1 MIKFLFLLAILVIVI
16 TVILYIFSRIF
27 LHMPRAVQ
35 FKSEK
40 NGGIFSEKWMEW
52 LESKAPQPLGQIIY
66 EYVIP
71 RRIRQVRYTKS
82 HKVHFHA
89 VINDKF
95 YDTDIA
101 TEFWIKYTDFLGNE
115 PCAKHYYRTQNGEFF
130 CVTARLGTKDEFSAV
145 PEKEMKK
152 LLRNEPA
159 LYAAYIPHASENKDL
174 REFALRQKKKE
185 EEEKAKEQEE
195 NNAEDTAVNEKNEK
209 KKRVNKEE
217 IKHSVRKAAGLF
229 SESIEKL
236 KKTAK
241 AQKDAAED
249 EIKKDICKTVEESE
263 SKADVV
269 AKMEPDITVK
279 PTDVQ
284 EKQENTDTEEKVQE
298 QKEETAKHQEAHQ
311 KNLPETVSEKKT
323 KKPAP
328 EAKPE
333 NMESEDMD
341 IPTEVMEACIGIV
354 EVEEEQTKKPKE
366 KQKKKSTDI
375 QENKKAEK
383 PEAKKPETKKQSD
396 KTVKTDTNEDA
407 NTKKDSS
414 SVSEN
419 ATEKPKKPAK
429 PKRQKRSI
437 RGPQDI
443 ENSDDIGFDNMAAV
457 EKQHELEAVAFAEP
471 TQEDDEIE
479 MELEKEEAR
488 RKEEE
493 NKKKLDGLD
502 KAMSNMPRYRTVT
515 KEE

>member
-1 MIKFLFLLAILVIVI
+1 MIKFLFSLAILVIVI
-16 TVILYIFSRIF
+16 VAISYIIGRVF
-27 LHMPRAVQ
+27 LHMPRALQ

-40 NGGIFSEKWMEW
+40 EGGIFSEKWMKW
-52 LESKAPQPLGQIIY
+52 LEETAPQPLGEIIY

-71 RRIRQVRYTKS
+71 RKTRQVRYTKL

-101 TEFWIKYTDFLGNE
+101 TEFWIKYTDFLGSE

-130 CVTARLGTKDEFSAV
+130 CVTARLGKKDEFSAV

-195 NNAEDTAVNEKNEK
+195 NNAEDIAANEKDEK
-209 KKRVNKEE
+209 KKINKEE

-236 KKTAK
+236 KKIAPAK
-241 AQKDAAED
+241 KDATED
-249 EIKKDICKTVEESE
+249 EIKKDICKTIEQSENEVDVAVKKES
-263 SKADVV
+263 
-269 AKMEPDITVK
+269 DIAIK
-279 PTDVQ
+279 PSDVQ
-284 EKQENTDTEEKVQE
+284 KNANTEEKAAE
-298 QKEETAKHQEAHQ
+298 QKEEQKEKHQEERQEEHQ
-311 KNLPETVSEKKT
+311 EEHQEKLPEKEIKKSV
-323 KKPAP
+323 P

-333 NMESEDMD
+333 NIESEDMD
-341 IPTEVMEACIGIV
+341 LPMDMMEAYISAV

-366 KQKKKSTDI
+366 KKKKKSTDI
-375 QENKKAEK
+375 PENKIENKKAEK
-383 PEAKKPETKKQSD
+383 PEDKKQSD
-396 KTVKTDTNEDA
+396 KTVTKDSKEDI
-407 NTKKDSS
+407 NTKKDPSN
-414 SVSEN
+414 VSEN
-419 ATEKPKKPAK
+419 TAEKPKKPVK

-437 RGPQDI
+437 RGPQST
-443 ENSDDIGFDNMAAV
+443 ENNNDIGFDNMDAV
-457 EKQHELEAVAFAEP
+457 EKQLKFEEVAFTEP
-471 TQEDDEIE
+471 TQEEDEIE
-479 MELEKEEAR
+479 MELEKEEAS
-488 RKEEE
+488 RKEKE
-493 NKKKLDGLD
+493 NKKKLDNLD
-502 KAMSNMPRYRTVT
+502 KAMNNMPRYRTVA

>member
-16 TVILYIFSRIF
+16 TVILYIVGRVF
-27 LHMPRAVQ
+27 LHMPRAFQ

-40 NGGIFSEKWMEW
+40 EGGIFSEKWMKW
-52 LESKAPQPLGQIIY
+52 LEEEAPQPFGEIIY

-71 RRIRQVRYTKS
+71 RKIRQVRYTKL

-101 TEFWIKYTDFLGNE
+101 TEFWVKFTDFLGNE

-159 LYAAYIPHASENKDL
+159 IYAAYIPHASENKDL

-195 NNAEDTAVNEKNEK
+195 NNAEDTAVDEKNEK
-209 KKRVNKEE
+209 KKKVNKEE

-236 KKTAK
+236 KKTTKAK
-241 AQKDAAED
+241 KDAVED

-269 AKMEPDITVK
+269 AKKEPDITVK

-298 QKEETAKHQEAHQ
+298 RKEEHQE
-311 KNLPETVSEKKT
+311 KLPETVPEKKT

-328 EAKPE
+328 EVKPE

-341 IPTEVMEACIGIV
+341 IPMDMMEAYIGTV

-383 PEAKKPETKKQSD
+383 PEAKKQSD

-419 ATEKPKKPAK
+419 TVEKPKKPAR

-443 ENSDDIGFDNMAAV
+443 ESSDDIGFDNMDAV
-457 EKQHELEAVAFAEP
+457 EKQREFENVTFAEP

-479 MELEKEEAR
+479 IELEKEEAR
-488 RKEEE
+488 KKEEE

-502 KAMSNMPRYRTVT
+502 KAMSNMPRYRAVT

>member
-1 MIKFLFLLAILVIVI
+1 MIKFLFLLTILVIVI

-52 LESKAPQPLGQIIY
+52 LESKAPQPFGQLIY

-71 RRIRQVRYTKS
+71 RRIRQERYTKS

-101 TEFWIKYTDFLGNE
+101 TEFWIKYTDYLGNE

-130 CVTARLGTKDEFSAV
+130 CVTARLGKKDEFSAV

-217 IKHSVRKAAGLF
+217 IKHSVHKAAGLF

-249 EIKKDICKTVEESE
+249 EIKKDICKTVEQSE
-263 SKADVV
+263 NKTDVI
-269 AKMEPDITVK
+269 AQKEPDTIVK
-279 PTDVQ
+279 PADVQ
-284 EKQENTDTEEKVQE
+284 EEQENTYTEEKVPE
-298 QKEETAKHQEAHQ
+298 QKEEHQE
-311 KNLPETVSEKKT
+311 KLPETVPEKKT
-323 KKPAP
+323 KKPTP

-341 IPTEVMEACIGIV
+341 IPMDMMEAYIGTV
-354 EVEEEQTKKPKE
+354 EVEEEQPKKPKE

-375 QENKKAEK
+375 QENKE
-383 PEAKKPETKKQSD
+383 ESKKD
-396 KTVKTDTNEDA
+396 KSQESANQADKVAKTDSKKDTDI
-407 NTKKDSS
+407 KKDSS
-414 SVSEN
+414 NFSETV
-419 ATEKPKKPAK
+419 AEKPKKTAN
-429 PKRQKRSI
+429 PKRHKRSI
-437 RGPQDI
+437 RGPQDT
-443 ENSDDIGFDNMAAV
+443 ENRDAIGFDNMEAV
-457 EKQHELEAVAFAEP
+457 EKQYELEAVAFTEP

-488 RKEEE
+488 KKEEE

-502 KAMSNMPRYRTVT
+502 KAMSNMPRYRAVT
-515 KEE
+515 KD

>member
-1 MIKFLFLLAILVIVI
+1 MIKFLFSLAILVIVI
-16 TVILYIFSRIF
+16 VAISYIIGRVF
-27 LHMPRAVQ
+27 LHMPRALQ

-40 NGGIFSEKWMEW
+40 EGGIFSEKWMKW
-52 LESKAPQPLGQIIY
+52 LEESAPQPFGEIIY

-71 RRIRQVRYTKS
+71 RKTRQVRYTKL

-101 TEFWIKYTDFLGNE
+101 TEFWIKYTDFLGSE

-130 CVTARLGTKDEFSAV
+130 CVTARLGKKDEFSAV

-195 NNAEDTAVNEKNEK
+195 NNVEDITTNEKDEK
-209 KKRVNKEE
+209 KKINKEE

-236 KKTAK
+236 KKIAPAK
-241 AQKDAAED
+241 KDATED
-249 EIKKDICKTVEESE
+249 EIKKDICKTIEQSE
-263 SKADVV
+263 SKVDVV
-269 AKMEPDITVK
+269 VKKESDIAIK
-279 PTDVQ
+279 PSDVQ
-284 EKQENTDTEEKVQE
+284 KNVNTEEKEE
-298 QKEETAKHQEAHQ
+298 QKEEHQKEHQEEHQ
-311 KNLPETVSEKKT
+311 EKLPEKEI
-323 KKPAP
+323 KKPMP

-333 NMESEDMD
+333 NIESEDMD
-341 IPTEVMEACIGIV
+341 LPMDMMEAYISTA

-366 KQKKKSTDI
+366 KKKKKSTDI
-375 QENKKAEK
+375 PENKTENKKTE
-383 PEAKKPETKKQSD
+383 KPETKKQSD
-396 KTVKTDTNEDA
+396 KTVTKDSKEDA

-419 ATEKPKKPAK
+419 ATEKPKKPAR

-437 RGPQDI
+437 RGPQSA
-443 ENSDDIGFDNMAAV
+443 ENNGDIGFDNMDAV
-457 EKQHELEAVAFAEP
+457 EKQLKFEEAAFTEP
-471 TQEDDEIE
+471 TQEEDEIE

-488 RKEEE
+488 KKEEE

>member
-1 MIKFLFLLAILVIVI
+1 MIKFLFSLAILVIVI
-16 TVILYIFSRIF
+16 VAISYIIGRVF
-27 LHMPRAVQ
+27 LHMPRALQ

-40 NGGIFSEKWMEW
+40 EGGIFSEKWMKW
-52 LESKAPQPLGQIIY
+52 LEESAPQPLGEIIY

-71 RRIRQVRYTKS
+71 RKTRQVRYTKL

-101 TEFWIKYTDFLGNE
+101 TEFWIKYTDFLGSE

-130 CVTARLGTKDEFSAV
+130 CVTARLGKKDEFSAV

-152 LLRNEPA
+152 LLRNEPT

-209 KKRVNKEE
+209 KKKVNKEE

-236 KKTAK
+236 KKTASVK
-241 AQKDAAED
+241 EGATED
-249 EIKKDICKTVEESE
+249 EIKKDICKTIEQSE
-263 SKADVV
+263 SKVDVA
-269 AKMEPDITVK
+269 AKKESDIAIK
-279 PTDVQ
+279 PSDVQ
-284 EKQENTDTEEKVQE
+284 KNANTEEKIAE
-298 QKEETAKHQEAHQ
+298 QKEEQKEEKEEQQER
-311 KNLPETVSEKKT
+311 LPETLPENEI
-323 KKPAP
+323 KKPVP

-333 NMESEDMD
+333 NIESEDMD
-341 IPTEVMEACIGIV
+341 IPMDVMEACISAM

-366 KQKKKSTDI
+366 KKKKKSTDI
-375 QENKKAEK
+375 PENKAENKKTEK
-383 PEAKKPETKKQSD
+383 PEIKKQSD
-396 KTVKTDTNEDA
+396 KTVTKDSKENT

-414 SVSEN
+414 NASEN
-419 ATEKPKKPAK
+419 TAEKPKKPVK

-437 RGPQDI
+437 RGPQST
-443 ENSDDIGFDNMAAV
+443 ESNDDIGFDNIGAV
-457 EKQHELEAVAFAEP
+457 EKQLEFVETAFTEP
-471 TQEDDEIE
+471 TQEEDEIE
-479 MELEKEEAR
+479 MELEKEEAS
-488 RKEEE
+488 RKEKE
-493 NKKKLDGLD
+493 NKKKLDNLD
-502 KAMSNMPRYRTVT
+502 KAMSNMPRYRAVT

>member
-1 MIKFLFLLAILVIVI
+1 MIKFLFSLAILVIVI
-16 TVILYIFSRIF
+16 VAISYVIGRVF
-27 LHMPRAVQ
+27 LHMPRALQ
-35 FKSEK
+35 YKSEK
-40 NGGIFSEKWMEW
+40 EGGIFSEKWMKW
-52 LESKAPQPLGQIIY
+52 LEESAPQPFGEIIY

-71 RRIRQVRYTKS
+71 RKIRQVRYTKL

-101 TEFWIKYTDFLGNE
+101 TEFWIKYADFLGSE

-130 CVTARLGTKDEFSAV
+130 CVTARLGKKDEFSAV

-195 NNAEDTAVNEKNEK
+195 NNAEDIATNEKDEK
-209 KKRVNKEE
+209 KKINKEE

-236 KKTAK
+236 KKIAPAK
-241 AQKDAAED
+241 KDTTED
-249 EIKKDICKTVEESE
+249 EIKKDICKTIEQSE
-263 SKADVV
+263 SKVDA
-269 AKMEPDITVK
+269 ATKKELDIAIK
-279 PTDVQ
+279 PSDVQ
-284 EKQENTDTEEKVQE
+284 KNANTEEKAAE
-298 QKEETAKHQEAHQ
+298 QKEEQKEEHQKEHQEDHQ
-311 KNLPETVSEKKT
+311 EEHQEKLPEKEI
-323 KKPAP
+323 KKPVP

-333 NMESEDMD
+333 NIESEDMD
-341 IPTEVMEACIGIV
+341 LPMDMMEACISAM

-366 KQKKKSTDI
+366 KKKKSTDI
-375 QENKKAEK
+375 PENKIENKKTEK
-383 PEAKKPETKKQSD
+383 PEDKKQSY
-396 KTVKTDTNEDA
+396 KTVTKDSKEDI
-407 NTKKDSS
+407 NTKKDPSN
-414 SVSEN
+414 VSEN
-419 ATEKPKKPAK
+419 TAEKPKKPVK

-437 RGPQDI
+437 RGPQST
-443 ENSDDIGFDNMAAV
+443 ESNDDIGFDNIGAV
-457 EKQHELEAVAFAEP
+457 EKQLEFVETAFTEP
-471 TQEDDEIE
+471 TQEEDEIE
-479 MELEKEEAR
+479 MELEKEEAS
-488 RKEEE
+488 RKEKE
-493 NKKKLDGLD
+493 NKKKLDNLD

>member
-1 MIKFLFLLAILVIVI
+1 MIKFLFLLTILVIVI
-16 TVILYIFSRIF
+16 AVILYIVGRVF
-27 LHMPRAVQ
+27 LHMPRAFQ

-40 NGGIFSEKWMEW
+40 EGGIFSEKWMKW
-52 LESKAPQPLGQIIY
+52 LEEEAPQPFGEIIY

-71 RRIRQVRYTKS
+71 RKIRQVRYTKL

-101 TEFWIKYTDFLGNE
+101 TEFWVKFTDFLGNE

-159 LYAAYIPHASENKDL
+159 IYAAYIPHASENKDL

-195 NNAEDTAVNEKNEK
+195 NNAEDTAVDEKNEK
-209 KKRVNKEE
+209 KKKVNKEE
-217 IKHSVRKAAGLF
+217 IKHSVHKAAGLF

-236 KKTAK
+236 KKTTKAK
-241 AQKDAAED
+241 KDAAED

-269 AKMEPDITVK
+269 AKKEPDITVK

-298 QKEETAKHQEAHQ
+298 QKEEKTEHQEAHQ
-311 KNLPETVSEKKT
+311 ENHPETVPEKKT
-323 KKPAP
+323 KKPVP
-328 EAKPE
+328 EVKPK
-333 NMESEDMD
+333 NTESEDMD
-341 IPTEVMEACIGIV
+341 IPMDMMEAYIGTV

-419 ATEKPKKPAK
+419 TVEKPKKPAR
-429 PKRQKRSI
+429 PKRKKRSI

-443 ENSDDIGFDNMAAV
+443 ESSDDIGFDNMDAV
-457 EKQHELEAVAFAEP
+457 EKQREFETVTFTEP

-479 MELEKEEAR
+479 IELEKEEAR
-488 RKEEE
+488 KKEEE
-493 NKKKLDGLD
+493 NKKKLDDLD
-502 KAMSNMPRYRTVT
+502 KAMSKMPRYRTVT

>member
-1 MIKFLFLLAILVIVI
+1 MIKFLFLLAILVIV
-16 TVILYIFSRIF
+16 TVAISYIIGRVF
-27 LHMPRAVQ
+27 LHMPRALQ

-40 NGGIFSEKWMEW
+40 EGGIFSEKWMKW
-52 LESKAPQPLGQIIY
+52 LEEKAPQPFGEIIY

-71 RRIRQVRYTKS
+71 RKTRQVRYTKL

-101 TEFWIKYTDFLGNE
+101 TEFWIKYTDFLGSE

-130 CVTARLGTKDEFSAV
+130 CVTARLGKKDEFSAV

-195 NNAEDTAVNEKNEK
+195 NNAEDIATNERDEK
-209 KKRVNKEE
+209 KKINKEE
-217 IKHSVRKAAGLF
+217 IKHSVRKTAGLF

-236 KKTAK
+236 KKIAPAK
-241 AQKDAAED
+241 KDATENG
-249 EIKKDICKTVEESE
+249 IKKDICKTIEQSE
-263 SKADVV
+263 SKVDA
-269 AKMEPDITVK
+269 ATKKESDIAIK
-279 PTDVQ
+279 PSDVQ
-284 EKQENTDTEEKVQE
+284 KNVNTEEKAAE
-298 QKEETAKHQEAHQ
+298 QKEEHQEEHQ
-311 KNLPETVSEKKT
+311 EKLPEKEI
-323 KKPAP
+323 KKPVP

-333 NMESEDMD
+333 NIESEDMD
-341 IPTEVMEACIGIV
+341 LPMDMMEAYISAV

-366 KQKKKSTDI
+366 KKKKKSTDI
-375 QENKKAEK
+375 PENKIENKKAEK
-383 PEAKKPETKKQSD
+383 PEDKKQSD
-396 KTVKTDTNEDA
+396 KTVTKDSKEDTNTNKEP
-407 NTKKDSS
+407 S

-419 ATEKPKKPAK
+419 TAEKPKKPVK

-437 RGPQDI
+437 RGPQST
-443 ENSDDIGFDNMAAV
+443 ESNDDIGFDNIGAV
-457 EKQHELEAVAFAEP
+457 EKRLEFDETAFTEP
-471 TQEDDEIE
+471 TQEEDEIE
-479 MELEKEEAR
+479 MELEKEEAS
-488 RKEEE
+488 RKEKE
-493 NKKKLDGLD
+493 NKKKLDNLD

>member
-1 MIKFLFLLAILVIVI
+1 MIKFLFSLAILVIVI
-16 TVILYIFSRIF
+16 VAISYIIGRVF
-27 LHMPRAVQ
+27 LHMPRALQ

-40 NGGIFSEKWMEW
+40 EGGIFSEKWMKW
-52 LESKAPQPLGQIIY
+52 LEESAPQPFGEIIY

-71 RRIRQVRYTKS
+71 RKIRQVRYTKL

-101 TEFWIKYTDFLGNE
+101 TEFWIKYTDFLGSE

-130 CVTARLGTKDEFSAV
+130 CVTARLGKKDEFSAV

-195 NNAEDTAVNEKNEK
+195 NNAEDIAVNEKNEK
-209 KKRVNKEE
+209 KKINKEE

-236 KKTAK
+236 KKTVPAK
-241 AQKDAAED
+241 KDATED
-249 EIKKDICKTVEESE
+249 EIKKDICKTIEQSE
-263 SKADVV
+263 SKVDVA
-269 AKMEPDITVK
+269 AKKESDIAIK
-279 PTDVQ
+279 PSDVQ
-284 EKQENTDTEEKVQE
+284 KNANTEEKVAE
-298 QKEETAKHQEAHQ
+298 QKEEQKDEHQER
-311 KNLPETVSEKKT
+311 LPETLPENEI
-323 KKPAP
+323 KKPVP
-328 EAKPE
+328 EVKPE
-333 NMESEDMD
+333 NIESEDMD
-341 IPTEVMEACIGIV
+341 LPMDMMKAYISAV

-366 KQKKKSTDI
+366 KKKKKSTDI
-375 QENKKAEK
+375 PENKTENKKTE
-383 PEAKKPETKKQSD
+383 KPETKKQSD

-407 NTKKDSS
+407 NTKKESS

-419 ATEKPKKPAK
+419 ATEKPKKPAR

-437 RGPQDI
+437 RGPQSA
-443 ENSDDIGFDNMAAV
+443 ENNGDIGFDNMDAV
-457 EKQHELEAVAFAEP
+457 EKQLKFEEAAFTEP
-471 TQEDDEIE
+471 TQEEDEIE

-488 RKEEE
+488 KKEEE

-502 KAMSNMPRYRTVT
+502 KAMSNMPRYRAVT

>member
-16 TVILYIFSRIF
+16 VAISYIIGRVF
-27 LHMPRAVQ
+27 LHMPRALQ
-35 FKSEK
+35 FKSGQE
-40 NGGIFSEKWMEW
+40 GGIFSEKWMKW
-52 LESKAPQPLGQIIY
+52 LEESAPQPFGEIIY

-71 RRIRQVRYTKS
+71 RKTRQVRYTKL

-101 TEFWIKYTDFLGNE
+101 TEFWVKYTDFLGSE

-130 CVTARLGTKDEFSAV
+130 CVTARLGKKDEFSAV

-195 NNAEDTAVNEKNEK
+195 NNAEDIATNERDEK
-209 KKRVNKEE
+209 KKINKEE
-217 IKHSVRKAAGLF
+217 IKHSVRKTAGLF

-236 KKTAK
+236 KKIAPAK
-241 AQKDAAED
+241 KDATENG
-249 EIKKDICKTVEESE
+249 IKKDICKTIEKSE
-263 SKADVV
+263 SKVDA
-269 AKMEPDITVK
+269 ATKKESDIAIK
-279 PTDVQ
+279 PSDVQ
-284 EKQENTDTEEKVQE
+284 KNVNTEEKAAE
-298 QKEETAKHQEAHQ
+298 QKEEHQEEHQ
-311 KNLPETVSEKKT
+311 EKLPEKEI
-323 KKPAP
+323 KKPVP

-333 NMESEDMD
+333 NIESEDMD
-341 IPTEVMEACIGIV
+341 LPMDMMEAYISAV

-366 KQKKKSTDI
+366 KKKKKSTDI
-375 QENKKAEK
+375 PENKIENKKTEK
-383 PEAKKPETKKQSD
+383 PEDKKQSD
-396 KTVKTDTNEDA
+396 KTVTKNSKEDI
-407 NTKKDSS
+407 NTKKDPSN
-414 SVSEN
+414 VSEN
-419 ATEKPKKPAK
+419 TAEKPKKPVK

-437 RGPQDI
+437 RGPQST
-443 ENSDDIGFDNMAAV
+443 ESNDDIGFDNIGAV
-457 EKQHELEAVAFAEP
+457 EKRLEFVETAFTEP
-471 TQEDDEIE
+471 TQEEDEIE
-479 MELEKEEAR
+479 MELEKEEAS
-488 RKEEE
+488 RKEKE
-493 NKKKLDGLD
+493 NKKKLDNLD

>member
-1 MIKFLFLLAILVIVI
+1 MIKFLFSLAILVIVI
-16 TVILYIFSRIF
+16 VAISYIIGRVF
-27 LHMPRAVQ
+27 LHMPRALQ

-40 NGGIFSEKWMEW
+40 EGGIFSEKWMKW
-52 LESKAPQPLGQIIY
+52 LEESAPQPFGEIIY

-71 RRIRQVRYTKS
+71 RKIRQVRYTKL

-101 TEFWIKYTDFLGNE
+101 TEFWIKYADFLGSE

-130 CVTARLGTKDEFSAV
+130 CVTARLGKKDEFSAV

-195 NNAEDTAVNEKNEK
+195 NNAEDIAANEKDEK
-209 KKRVNKEE
+209 KKINKEE

-236 KKTAK
+236 KKIAPAK
-241 AQKDAAED
+241 KDATED
-249 EIKKDICKTVEESE
+249 GIKKDICKTIEKSE
-263 SKADVV
+263 SKVDVA
-269 AKMEPDITVK
+269 AKKEPDTVVK

-298 QKEETAKHQEAHQ
+298 RKEEHQE
-311 KNLPETVSEKKT
+311 KLPETIPETVPEKKT

-341 IPTEVMEACIGIV
+341 IPMDVMEACISAMG
-354 EVEEEQTKKPKE
+354 VEEEQAKKPKE

-375 QENKKAEK
+375 PKNKIENKKTEK
-383 PEAKKPETKKQSD
+383 PEDKKQSD

-419 ATEKPKKPAK
+419 ATEKPKKPAR

-437 RGPQDI
+437 RGPQST
-443 ENSDDIGFDNMAAV
+443 ENNNDIGFDNMDAV
-457 EKQHELEAVAFAEP
+457 EKELKFEEVAFTEP
-471 TQEDDEIE
+471 TQEEDEIE
-479 MELEKEEAR
+479 MELEKEEAS
-488 RKEEE
+488 RKEKE
-493 NKKKLDGLD
+493 NKKKLDSLD